1 MVAPNHSAIVDSASS
16 WNRCTSVNRGIDMV
30 LVVVVVLIVV
40 IVIVVVTVIGRVCAV
55 VIDAIAAVVVISI
68 IIIITAAVFT
78 FRSTQ
83 YSLLDS
89 PSPLQML
96 ALAAA
101 SWYSFE
107 QPAPSITTNSLVSE
121 DIHDIPLML

>member
-1 MVAPNHSAIVDSASS
+1 MVAPNHSAIVDSADS
-16 WNRCTSVNRGIDMV
+16 WNRRMSVNRGIDMV

-89 PSPLQML
+89 PSPLEML

-107 QPAPSITTNSLVSE
+107 KPAPSSTTNSLVSE

>member
-1 MVAPNHSAIVDSASS
+1 MVAPNHSAIVDSADS
-16 WNRCTSVNRGIDMV
+16 WNRRMSVNRGIDMV

-68 IIIITAAVFT
+68 IIITAAVFT

-89 PSPLQML
+89 PSPLEML

-107 QPAPSITTNSLVSE
+107 KPAPSSTTNSLVSE

>member
-1 MVAPNHSAIVDSASS
+1 MVAPNHSAIVDSADS
-16 WNRCTSVNRGIDMV
+16 WNRRMSVNRGIDMV

-68 IIIITAAVFT
+68 IIITAAVFT

-89 PSPLQML
+89 PSPLEML

>member
-1 MVAPNHSAIVDSASS
+1 M
-16 WNRCTSVNRGIDMV
+16 NRGIDMV

-68 IIIITAAVFT
+68 IIITAAVFT

-89 PSPLQML
+89 PSPLEML

-107 QPAPSITTNSLVSE
+107 KPAPSSTTNSLVSE

>member
-78 FRSTQ
+78 FRTQ

-89 PSPLQML
+89 PSPLEML

-107 QPAPSITTNSLVSE
+107 KPAPSSTTNSLVSE